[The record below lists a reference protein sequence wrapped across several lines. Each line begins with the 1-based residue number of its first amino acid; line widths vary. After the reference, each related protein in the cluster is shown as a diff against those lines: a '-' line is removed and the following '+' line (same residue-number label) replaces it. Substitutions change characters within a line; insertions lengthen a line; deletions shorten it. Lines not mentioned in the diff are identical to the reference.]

1 VTLINHVLTKRLNK
15 GGFADTGHTGDA
27 NTDAVPGMGQE
38 VLQQRLRG
46 VSVSITLTF
55 YQGDG
60 FRQRAAVTREN
71 CLSCWR

>member
-1 VTLINHVLTKRLNK
+1 
-15 GGFADTGHTGDA
+15 
-27 NTDAVPGMGQE
+27 MGQE

>member
-1 VTLINHVLTKRLNK
+1 MQIYPAAERPAQDVDPQYFTGEVSMQPLVT
-15 GGFADTGHTGDA
+15 APA
-27 NTDAVPGMGQE
+27 PA
-38 VLQQRLRG
+38 RLRG